1 MYTTVTLLGREVTA
15 NAEDG
20 FPVKN
25 HLPADLGASFRT
37 LNQWLNRGFAPK
49 EGAIEYRMHPS
60 IMARRTY
67 AYFHESDVVD
77 DLGRSP
83 SESVRYLDEKQV
95 VEAALKES
103 TGSGGLTAIGMK
115 GLMD

>member
-1 MYTTVTLLGREVTA
+1 MCTTATLMGWNVTA

-20 FPVKN
+20 LPIKN
-25 HLPADLGASFRT
+25 HLPAELGASFRT

-49 EGAIEYRMHPS
+49 AGATEYKMHPS

-67 AYFHESDVVD
+67 VYFHESDVED
-77 DLGRSP
+77 DFGRSP
-83 SESVRYLDEKQV
+83 IERSDYIGEKQV
-95 VEAALKES
+95 VENALKEC
-103 TGSGGLTAIGMK
+103 TGGGGLTAIGMK

>member
-1 MYTTVTLLGREVTA
+1 MYTTATLMGRDVTA

-20 FPVKN
+20 LPIKN
-25 HLPADLGASFRT
+25 HLPAELGASFRT

-49 EGAIEYRMHPS
+49 AGATEYKMHPS

-67 AYFHESDVVD
+67 TYFHESEVED
-77 DLGRSP
+77 DCGNTPNESAEYLG
-83 SESVRYLDEKQV
+83 EKQV
-95 VEAALKES
+95 VENALKEC
-103 TGSGGLTAIGMK
+103 TGGGGLTAIGMK